1 MNNVYILKTV
11 LAEMTTYSSG
21 EMILQYRGLVRD
33 NFEIDFMVSV
43 MEEMSLFVLVYVVI
57 LRHEESLDDFKQ
69 LSVMFLY
76 RKLNNDIGP
85 TYTLLF
91 LSITNF
97 SCQVRIFY
105 FLFNCILYLYFLLKN
120 IKFFYQIIFSSYSFL
135 TQIFLYIHLLI
146 TFFNYIL

>member
-21 EMILQYRGLVRD
+21 EMILQYCGLVRD

-76 RKLNNDIGP
+76 QKLNNDIGP

-120 IKFFYQIIFSSYSFL
+120 IRFFY
-135 TQIFLYIHLLI
+135 
-146 TFFNYIL
+146 

>member
-1 MNNVYILKTV
+1 MYILKTV

-43 MEEMSLFVLVYVVI
+43 MEEISLFVLVYVVI
-57 LRHEESLDDFKQ
+57 LRHEESLYDFKQ

-120 IKFFYQIIFSSYSFL
+120 IKFFY
-135 TQIFLYIHLLI
+135 
-146 TFFNYIL
+146 